1 MGPQIGSKWSQDLE
15 KESPEL
21 ILDAMK
27 ASAKK
32 RLQKSQEELSET
44 IRDGPGRLESWA
56 WVPLIKGKHKP

>member
-1 MGPQIGSKWSQDLE
+1 MDPNMELKGHQDLK

-32 RLQKSQEELSET
+32 GLQKSQEELSET
-44 IRDGPGRLESWA
+44 ARQSPGAGPGC
-56 WVPLIKGKHKP
+56 P